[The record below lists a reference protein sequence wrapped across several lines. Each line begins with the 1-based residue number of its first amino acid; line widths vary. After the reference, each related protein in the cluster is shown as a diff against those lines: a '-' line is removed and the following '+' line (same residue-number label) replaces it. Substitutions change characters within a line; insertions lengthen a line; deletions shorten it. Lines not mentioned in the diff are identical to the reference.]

1 MSTKILPTINRRPI
15 MCKADNLYS
24 HNCTVSN
31 PMNAKHQPALS
42 GTYVRPSPC
51 YSCSGDMS
59 NIVDAFIVATRFT
72 NRAEELRAA
81 PNPRPRPAQLHAST
95 VNNTGRF
102 QVVTVMTM
110 HHILVRVHPP
120 PCHPSNQNF
129 PHRLPAQHRHR
140 ANPPRIPPTLNTSG
154 SPWLRYDIMRS
165 VEEWRS

>member
-15 MCKADNLYS
+15 RCKADNLYS
-24 HNCTVSN
+24 HKCTVSI

-72 NRAEELRAA
+72 NRAKELRAA

-95 VNNTGRF
+95 INNTGRF
-102 QVVTVMTM
+102 QAGDAPYLGEGAPAT
-110 HHILVRVHPP
+110 LPP
-120 PCHPSNQNF
+120 ISPKLPS
-129 PHRLPAQHRHR
+129 
-140 ANPPRIPPTLNTSG
+140 PPTGTTPTPGQPSAHTADTEHIRLTFMI
-154 SPWLRYDIMRS
+154 L
-165 VEEWRS
+165 